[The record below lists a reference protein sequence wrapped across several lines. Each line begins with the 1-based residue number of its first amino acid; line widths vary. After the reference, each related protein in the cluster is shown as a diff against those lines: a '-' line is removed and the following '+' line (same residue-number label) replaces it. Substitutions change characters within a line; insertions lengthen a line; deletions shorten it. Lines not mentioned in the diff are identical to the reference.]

1 MDSRKGKAEPFYRL
15 FPTIECGTPIRTL
28 KKLRTQEMGKRKH
41 PFNTLYTLLFVR
53 KLIELISDFVLEHNP
68 TFEHVFTYRLKL
80 DKKLVGL
87 RNCAGVFRR

>member
-15 FPTIECGTPIRTL
+15 FPTTECGTPIRTL

-53 KLIELISDFVLEHNP
+53 KIIELNSDFVLEHNP
-68 TFEHVFTYRLKL
+68 TFEHAFSTLVRTDSNSTKSWL
-80 DKKLVGL
+80 D
-87 RNCAGVFRR
+87 